1 MAIDLAQE
9 EAAAWHQVDSPNS
22 RGEDEDEE
30 LPQAETVRVQDMLDE
45 FDEVNVL
52 GTSAF
57 AGIQTSGTNWLRTF
71 LCSLSLPQ
79 LLWSATANFPS
90 DTSSPSTTR
99 TLRRRP

>member
-9 EAAAWHQVDSPNS
+9 EAAARHQVDSPDS
-22 RGEDEDEE
+22 REEDEDEE
-30 LPQAETVRVQDMLDE
+30 LPRAEVVRVQDMLNE

-57 AGIQTSGTNWLRTF
+57 AGFQTPGTNWLRTF

-79 LLWSATANFPS
+79 PLWSATANFPS
-90 DTSSPSTTR
+90 DTSSRSTTR
-99 TLRRRP
+99 TSRRRP